1 MGLDVAMERLVEI
14 ARGLELAPV
23 IDGDRLTVSAP
34 SFRVDLEREADLL
47 EEFVRHIGF
56 DDVPSALP
64 VLSTTPGRRNPNWE
78 LVDRARDAAVA
89 AGLAEVM
96 TWSFIDPSADA
107 VLDSY
112 ALCPGPPIEL
122 DNPLASTQATM
133 RRSLL
138 PSLLAAVRDN
148 LNQGERRIAIFEQG
162 RVFWRSDD
170 DPAESERL
178 SLAVVG
184 SSLVDEG
191 PVEFADL
198 KGIVEVLIR
207 RLGFPQIQWRRG
219 GEPWLD
225 RDQGAVLKT
234 DDGRLV
240 GCAGR
245 VADALAKQWDL
256 KTQVFVAELDLSAA
270 AEDMP
275 LQQFEE
281 LPRFPAVTADM
292 TIEHPTE
299 LSFAELT
306 DGVRSLA
313 GALVENIEYLGRYAG
328 QGLPQGAVRTT
339 IRLTYRSGDRS
350 LTQNEVNEQQEA
362 LRRGLSDRLGVAFA

>member
-1 MGLDVAMERLVEI
+1 M
-14 ARGLELAPV
+14 
-23 IDGDRLTVSAP
+23 
-34 SFRVDLEREADLL
+34 
-47 EEFVRHIGF
+47 
-56 DDVPSALP
+56 
-64 VLSTTPGRRNPNWE
+64 
-78 LVDRARDAAVA
+78 
-89 AGLAEVM
+89 
-96 TWSFIDPSADA
+96 
-107 VLDSY
+107 
-112 ALCPGPPIEL
+112 
-122 DNPLASTQATM
+122 
-133 RRSLL
+133 
-138 PSLLAAVRDN
+138 
-148 LNQGERRIAIFEQG
+148 
-162 RVFWRSDD
+162 
-170 DPAESERL
+170 
-178 SLAVVG
+178 
-184 SSLVDEG
+184 
-191 PVEFADL
+191 
-198 KGIVEVLIR
+198 
-207 RLGFPQIQWRRG
+207 
-219 GEPWLD
+219 
-225 RDQGAVLKT
+225 LKT